1 MGLKDIDAIIFFFL
15 KPMPLFKMAFS
26 QPMDLDGIF
35 NFQLPIQ
42 SLLAILASNCFFYL
56 TKDLNLIS

>member
-1 MGLKDIDAIIFFFL
+1 
-15 KPMPLFKMAFS
+15 MAFS
-26 QPMDLDGIF
+26 QPMGLDGIF